1 MEHYTG
7 AFSKYATFSGRATR
21 KEYWMFILINILVVM
36 VLSLLFKNVEE
47 LSFIPSIYCLAVLLP
62 TLALMSRRLHDVGK
76 SAWWILIQVIPLIG
90 SVILNCFFVLDSQT
104 GTNAYG
110 SNPKGDQYVAQS
122 AKGYVALVITLGTM
136 VAIAVVVM
144 ISLFFVVLSSFGG
157 GYGNQIDSKVQN
169 RIEEILQKQTV
180 TDDRVAN

>member
-21 KEYWMFILINILVVM
+21 KEYWMFILINILVSM
-36 VLSLLFKNVEE
+36 VLSI
-47 LSFIPSIYCLAVLLP
+47 LSNKIDGLNFIPVIYFLATIVP
-62 TLALMSRRLHDVGK
+62 AIALMSRRLHDIGK
-76 SAWWILIQVIPLIG
+76 SAWWLLLILIPFIG
-90 SVILNCFFVLDSQT
+90 WTILTCFSVLDSQT

-136 VAIAVVVM
+136 VLIAVVVM
-144 ISLFFVVLSSFGG
+144 ISLFFVVLGALNNSR
-157 GYGNQIDSKVQN
+157 QPTDSKVQN
-169 RIEEILQKQTV
+169 RIEEILQKKTV
-180 TDDRVAN
+180 TDDGVAN